1 MGKSGLIQE
10 FIFKSNIDEAFTRRF
25 QSHIYF
31 PLPRY
36 NERLRLWQN
45 AFPEKI
51 TLDSGVDTNAIARQ
65 YELTGAH
72 IMNIVQYACLQS
84 LSRHETTIRQADIIN
99 GIRREYSKEG
109 KIL

>member
-1 MGKSGLIQE
+1 MATN
-10 FIFKSNIDEAFTRRF
+10 FKSNIDESFTRRF

-36 NERLRLWQN
+36 NERLLLWQH
-45 AFPEKI
+45 AFPDKVS
-51 TLDSGVDTNAIARQ
+51 LDQTIDLNAIARQ

-84 LSRHETTIRQADIIN
+84 LSRQEFTVRPSDIIN
-99 GIRREYSKEG
+99 GIQREYSKEG